1 MHRLRSV
8 SSAWGVLGIAAG
20 GHLFSSAAPRLTASE
35 GAPTTANSASSS
47 TIVTATTT
55 ADTTSAAAASSSSAK
70 PSSHET
76 EVLVIGGGII
86 GMSTAWFL
94 ALRGVRVTVVERG
107 FVGNEAT
114 GLSAGTIWSG
124 GWGRRGL
131 PGAPSGSN
139 TTQFEALC
147 VGSMALYRYL
157 QDVRGHAIDLV
168 QKGALEYVLHAE
180 EMGAAKAGVE
190 EARGR
195 GIDIEFLGSGA
206 AVAAVEPH
214 VSTEVVLGAIHT
226 PQVRVERSTVCSLLA
241 LLALCAVES
250 DSLSS
255 HQCVMPDS

>member
-1 MHRLRSV
+1 
-8 SSAWGVLGIAAG
+8 
-20 GHLFSSAAPRLTASE
+20 
-35 GAPTTANSASSS
+35 
-47 TIVTATTT
+47 
-55 ADTTSAAAASSSSAK
+55 
-70 PSSHET
+70 
-76 EVLVIGGGII
+76 
-86 GMSTAWFL
+86 MSTAWFL